1 MKILFFMTRMQEAE
15 IKARKV
21 LADFQKEYE
30 TKRPKTA
37 LNLGIIKNKMLGRL
51 DSLVAEYNDDPEIK
65 KALNGLKNEIMNR
78 TKLFD

>member
-1 MKILFFMTRMQEAE
+1 MTRMQDAE
-15 IKARKV
+15 IKARKL

-37 LNLGIIKNKMLGRL
+37 LKLGIIKNKMLGRL
-51 DSLVAEYNDDPEIK
+51 QSLIDEYSDDPEIK
-65 KALNGLKNEIMNR
+65 NALNGVRQELMNR

>member
-1 MKILFFMTRMQEAE
+1 MTRMQEAE

-37 LNLGIIKNKMLGRL
+37 LNLGKIKSKMLGR
-51 DSLVAEYNDDPEIK
+51 I
-65 KALNGLKNEIMNR
+65 R
-78 TKLFD
+78 